1 MKKEQENAKIA
12 KLENFKGTMLKI
24 VQTENE
30 NYFLGVANYRL
41 SEVFTSKKE
50 LLNWYK
56 DNEIDVLYNV
66 ISLVTKLVAEKGDE
80 NEK

>member
-12 KLENFKGTMLKI
+12 KLEDFKGTMVKV
-24 VQTENE
+24 VQTGNE
-30 NYFLGVANYRL
+30 NYFLGVANYRI
-41 SEVFTSKKE
+41 SEVFTTKKD

-66 ISLVTKLVAEKGDE
+66 ISLVTDLIAEKGVE

>member
-12 KLENFKGTMLKI
+12 KLEDFKGTMVKL

-30 NYFLGVANYRL
+30 NYFLGVANYRI
-41 SEVFTSKKE
+41 SEVFTTKKD
-50 LLNWYK
+50 LLTWYK

-66 ISLVTKLVAEKGDE
+66 ISLVTNLTTEKGRK
-80 NEK
+80 NE

>member
-12 KLENFKGTMLKI
+12 KLEDFKGSMVKV

-30 NYFLGVANYRL
+30 NYFLGVANYRI
-41 SEVFTSKKE
+41 SEVFTTKKD
-50 LLNWYK
+50 LYTWYK
-56 DNEIDVLYNV
+56 NNEIDVLYNV
-66 ISLVTKLVAEKGDE
+66 ISLVTNLMAEKGDE

>member
-12 KLENFKGTMLKI
+12 KLEDFKGTMVKV

-30 NYFLGVANYRL
+30 NYFLGVANYRI
-41 SEVFTSKKE
+41 SEVFTTKKD
-50 LLNWYK
+50 LLAWYK

-66 ISLVTKLVAEKGDE
+66 ISLVTNLMAEKGGD
-80 NEK
+80 NE

>member
-12 KLENFKGTMLKI
+12 KLEDFKGTMVKV

-30 NYFLGVANYRL
+30 NYFLGLANYRI
-41 SEVFTSKKE
+41 SEVFTTKKD
-50 LLNWYK
+50 LLAWYK

-66 ISLVTKLVAEKGDE
+66 ISLVINLMAEKGGD
-80 NEK
+80 NE

>member
-12 KLENFKGTMLKI
+12 KVEDFKGTMVKV

-30 NYFLGVANYRL
+30 NYFLGVANYRI
-41 SEVFTSKKE
+41 SEVFTTKKD
-50 LLNWYK
+50 LLAWYK

-66 ISLVTKLVAEKGDE
+66 ISLVINLMAEKGGE
-80 NEK
+80 NEQ

>member
-12 KLENFKGTMLKI
+12 KLEDFKGTIVKL

-30 NYFLGVANYRL
+30 NYFLGVGSYRI
-41 SEVFTSKKE
+41 SEVFTTKKD
-50 LLNWYK
+50 LLAWYK

-66 ISLVTKLVAEKGDE
+66 ISLVTKLVTEKGGE
-80 NEK
+80 NE

>member
-12 KLENFKGTMLKI
+12 KLEDFKGTMVKL

-30 NYFLGVANYRL
+30 NYFLGVGNYRL
-41 SEVFTSKKE
+41 SEVFTTKKD
-50 LLNWYK
+50 LLAWYK

-66 ISLVTKLVAEKGDE
+66 ISLVTKLVAEKGGE
-80 NEK
+80 NE

>member
-12 KLENFKGTMLKI
+12 KLEDFKGTMVKL

-30 NYFLGVANYRL
+30 NYFLGIANYRI
-41 SEVFTSKKE
+41 SEVFTTKKD
-50 LLNWYK
+50 LLAWYK

-66 ISLVTKLVAEKGDE
+66 ISLVTNLTEEKGRK
-80 NEK
+80 NE

>member
-12 KLENFKGTMLKI
+12 KLEDFKGTMVKI

-30 NYFLGVANYRL
+30 NYFLGVANYRV
-41 SEVFTSKKE
+41 SEVFTSKKD

>member
-12 KLENFKGTMLKI
+12 KVEDFKGTMVKV

-30 NYFLGVANYRL
+30 NYFLGVSNYRI
-41 SEVFTSKKE
+41 SEVFTTKKE

-66 ISLVTKLVAEKGDE
+66 ISLVTNLMAKKGGD
-80 NEK
+80 NE

>member
-1 MKKEQENAKIA
+1 MVKV
-12 KLENFKGTMLKI
+12 

-30 NYFLGVANYRL
+30 NYFLGVANYRI
-41 SEVFTSKKE
+41 SEVFTTKKE

-66 ISLVTKLVAEKGDE
+66 ISLVTNLIAEKGGD
-80 NEK
+80 NE

>member
-12 KLENFKGTMLKI
+12 KLEDFKGTMVKI

-30 NYFLGVANYRL
+30 NYFLGVANYRV
-41 SEVFTSKKE
+41 SEVFTTKKD

>member
-12 KLENFKGTMLKI
+12 KLEDFKGTMVKV

-30 NYFLGVANYRL
+30 NYFLGVANYRI
-41 SEVFTSKKE
+41 SEVFTTKKD
-50 LLNWYK
+50 LLAWYK

-66 ISLVTKLVAEKGDE
+66 ISLVTNLTEEKGRK
-80 NEK
+80 NE

>member
-12 KLENFKGTMLKI
+12 KLEDFKGTMVKV

-30 NYFLGVANYRL
+30 NYFLGLANYRI
-41 SEVFTSKKE
+41 SEVFTTKKD
-50 LLNWYK
+50 LLSWYK

-66 ISLVTKLVAEKGDE
+66 ISLVTNLMAEKGGD
-80 NEK
+80 NE

>member
-12 KLENFKGTMLKI
+12 KLEDFKGTMVKM

-30 NYFLGVANYRL
+30 NYFLGLANYRI
-41 SEVFTSKKE
+41 SEVFTTKKD
-50 LLNWYK
+50 LLAWYK

-66 ISLVTKLVAEKGDE
+66 ISLVTNLTEEKGRK
-80 NEK
+80 NE

>member
-12 KLENFKGTMLKI
+12 KLEDFKGTMVKM

-30 NYFLGVANYRL
+30 NYFLGVANYRI
-41 SEVFTSKKE
+41 SEVFTTKKD

-66 ISLVTKLVAEKGDE
+66 ISLVTNLIAEKGGE

>member
-12 KLENFKGTMLKI
+12 KVEDFKGTMVKV

-30 NYFLGVANYRL
+30 NYFLGVANYRI
-41 SEVFTSKKE
+41 SEVFTTKKD
-50 LLNWYK
+50 LLAWYK

-66 ISLVTKLVAEKGDE
+66 ISLVTNLMAEKGGD
-80 NEK
+80 NE